1 MYDPIAPINKL
12 KFLDPFAIETPVC
25 DVYYNDVF
33 IGFATEYTVRN
44 IQLAVKN
51 KEVENKYR
59 FVYKDKSSA
68 IDSNTFKITPQFESG
83 FFNLS
88 SNLAYNL
95 INKND

>member
-1 MYDPIAPINKL
+1 MYDPIAPIHKL
-12 KFLDPFAIETPVC
+12 KFLDPFVIETPVC

-51 KEVENKYR
+51 NEVENKYR
-59 FVYKDKSSA
+59 FVYKDKSSV
-68 IDSNTFKITPQFESG
+68 INNDTFKITPQFESG

-88 SNLAYNL
+88 SNLVYEL
-95 INKND
+95 V